1 MTVDELHTK
10 MEAGFKAIR
19 TEIAGD
25 LVEFRKHV
33 DAAIK
38 ADALETRRHLEL
50 IKDDAAET
58 RQHVDAIKA
67 DAADFRKHV
76 DAAVKAEGEATRLHF
91 DGVAEQFKDY
101 TKVLADG
108 TARNT
113 ERLNDHE
120 TRITTLEGRS
130 S

>member
-10 MEAGFKAIR
+10 MEAGFQAIR
-19 TEIAGD
+19 TEIGTD
-25 LVEFRKHV
+25 L
-33 DAAIK
+33 
-38 ADALETRRHLEL
+38 
-50 IKDDAAET
+50 AE
-58 RQHVDAIKA
+58 
-67 DAADFRKHV
+67 FRKHV
-76 DAAVKAEGEATRLHF
+76 DAAVKAEAETTRRHF
-91 DGVAEQFKDY
+91 DAAAKAEGETTRRHFDVVAEQFKDY